1 MFQPPYLWKWYDS
14 TVKAMLQ
21 FLGKIA
27 FFCAWPAFKVYF
39 GRGYGRS
46 RVVLVSQNEVLVV
59 KNWISDGL
67 WSLPG
72 GGLHAG
78 EAVLDGTLRE
88 LREET
93 GIVLRSEQLTPLG
106 KAEFTRYGLTFHFHI
121 FGMATAKV
129 ATKKQVIEIADMR
142 WLPIASLN
150 ERNASTDLLLSLDA
164 ARRAK
169 LIQ

>member
-1 MFQPPYLWKWYDS
+1 MKSL
-14 TVKAMLQ
+14 LQ
-21 FLGKIA
+21 FFGKIA

-46 RVVLVSQNEVLVV
+46 RIVLVSQGEVLAV
-59 KNWISDGL
+59 KNWVSDGL

-72 GGLHAG
+72 GGLHPNEKTEEGA
-78 EAVLDGTLRE
+78 LRE

-93 GIVLRSEQLTPLG
+93 GVALQPGQLTYLG
-106 KAEFTRYGLTFHFHI
+106 EAEYTRYGLTFHFHV
-121 FGMATAKV
+121 FGMLTAKV
-129 ATKKQVIEIADMR
+129 ATKKQVIEIAEMR
-142 WLPIASLN
+142 WLPVADLN
-150 ERNASTDLLLSLDA
+150 ERNAGADLLLSLDA